1 LGASLSQQKP
11 LTEGFTVQPLKY
23 KDMKFLASFF
33 ALALYFIFALADT
46 AEEIT
51 YTNVNSTVAA
61 TPSVPASEINVTIA
75 HTPRQEKAG
84 FAF

>member
-1 LGASLSQQKP
+1 
-11 LTEGFTVQPLKY
+11 
-23 KDMKFLASFF
+23 MKFLASFF

-51 YTNVNSTVAA
+51 YTNSDTTVAA
-61 TPSVPASEINVTIA
+61 TPSGPTSQTDLTLA